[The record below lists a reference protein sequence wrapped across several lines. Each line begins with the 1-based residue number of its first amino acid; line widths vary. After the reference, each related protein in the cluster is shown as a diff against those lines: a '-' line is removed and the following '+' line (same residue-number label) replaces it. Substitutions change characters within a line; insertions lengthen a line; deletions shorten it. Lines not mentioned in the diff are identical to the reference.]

1 MVWCHSLSVL
11 DSCNRVQWLVIYK
24 LYSHF
29 FFVSC
34 SSEIGGQRGL
44 PFKAVHC
51 PIVKDKRLRQ
61 HSIKETEKQRTE
73 KEEAEGGGKRDWQ
86 WRQTYFYIKF
96 MLSS

>member
-11 DSCNRVQWLVIYK
+11 DSCNRFQWLVIYK
-24 LYSHF
+24 LYSH

-51 PIVKDKRLRQ
+51 PIVKDEKLRQ
-61 HSIKETEKQRTE
+61 HSIKETERSRGKRKRKQREEE
-73 KEEAEGGGKRDWQ
+73 KEIGSDDKH
-86 WRQTYFYIKF
+86 TFI
-96 MLSS
+96 